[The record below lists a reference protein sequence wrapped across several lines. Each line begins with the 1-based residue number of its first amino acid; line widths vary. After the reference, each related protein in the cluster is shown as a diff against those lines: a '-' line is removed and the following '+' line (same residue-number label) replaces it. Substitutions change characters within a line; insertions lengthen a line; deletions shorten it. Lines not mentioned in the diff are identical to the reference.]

1 MNICESLDYIENQL
15 TSFLQQLSS
24 EDYSLKMNALQ
35 GASIGQHVRHILD
48 FYSNLSLAESSRMI
62 DYHNR
67 KRNSILESDQLLM
80 IQTIKSL
87 FGQLRDMDE
96 GLPLEV
102 FTDFQSGELQSR
114 TPVKTSFARE
124 AMYCFEHAIHHMA
137 MIRIGV
143 SVTFPQVKMDKNFG
157 VAPSTLHFHQTQD
170 T

>member
-1 MNICESLDYIENQL
+1 MNICESLDYIENHL
-15 TSFLQQLSS
+15 TSFLQQLSL
-24 EDYSLKMNALQ
+24 EDYSFKMNALQ
-35 GASIGQHVRHILD
+35 GASVGQHVRHILD
-48 FYSNLSLAESSRMI
+48 FYSNLSLAGSLKFI

-67 KRNSILESDQLLM
+67 NRNSILETDQQVV
-80 IQTIKSL
+80 IHTIKSL

-143 SVTFPQVKMDKNFG
+143 SVTFPQIEMDKNFG
-157 VAPSTLHFHQTQD
+157 VAPSTVHFHETQD

>member
-1 MNICESLDYIENQL
+1 MNICESLDYIENHL
-15 TSFLQQLSS
+15 TSFLQQLSL
-24 EDYSLKMNALQ
+24 EDYSFKMNALQ
-35 GASIGQHVRHILD
+35 GASVGQHVRHILD
-48 FYSNLSLAESSRMI
+48 FYSNLSLAGSLKII

-67 KRNSILESDQLLM
+67 NRNSILETDQQVV
-80 IQTIKSL
+80 IHTIKSL

-143 SVTFPQVKMDKNFG
+143 SVTFPQIEMDKNFG
-157 VAPSTLHFHQTQD
+157 VAPSTVHFHETQD

>member
-1 MNICESLDYIENQL
+1 MNICESLDYIEKQL
-15 TSFLQQLSS
+15 IPFLKQLSS
-24 EDYSLKMNALQ
+24 EDYSLKLTALQ
-35 GASIGQHVRHILD
+35 GASVGQHVRHILD
-48 FYSNLSLAESSRMI
+48 FYSNLALAESLGMI

-67 KRNSILESDQLLM
+67 NRNSILETNKQVV
-80 IQTIKSL
+80 IQTIISQFSKIKA
-87 FGQLRDMDE
+87 MDE

-102 FTDFQSGELQSR
+102 FTDFRSGDLQSR